1 MTAAALILPVESQ
14 VRELDAKLL
23 LGCVAAE
30 RGFPVILGSRNHIG
44 YRAARLPRGVYLAKG
59 GRSQQR
65 LFRILRRLGHEIALL
80 DEEAVVRVEDEGIW
94 RKRLA
99 PAAMDLVS
107 YLFAWGEDDAALLRR
122 EIAVGARAIHVT
134 GNPRADLTRPDL
146 RAFFAGEADAIRL
159 RFGDFVLL
167 NTNFAG
173 INHLLP
179 AMREE
184 RIAVASPES
193 GDLTPYLREFAAH
206 RMRIFDAFL
215 RSVPLL
221 AKAIHPRVLVVRPH
235 PAEDAATW
243 RDVAEG
249 SPNVRVIQ
257 GGNVVPWLLAAR
269 LVAANNCTTLLEAR
283 LLGTPGVSYQP
294 ISDARLDMLLPKR
307 VSHAATSPDELAE
320 LARRAFAGGLPV
332 RDDDEARCLR
342 THVAALEGPLA
353 SDRIVDALIAA
364 GRRERAPLRPAALA
378 WLWGALDGAKRARD
392 KRRDA
397 EGDEHAHSNAL
408 HALRFPEID
417 CGEIDRRIARLA
429 SLTGRFARVRVERR
443 WPHVFALGAH

>member
-1 MTAAALILPVESQ
+1 MTAATLILPVESQ

-59 GRSQQR
+59 GRSQRR

-99 PAAMDLVS
+99 PDAMDFVT
-107 YLFAWGEDDAALLRR
+107 YLFAWGEDDAAMLRR
-122 EIAVGARAIHVT
+122 EIAVGERRVHVT
-134 GNPRADLTRPDL
+134 GNPRVDLTRREL
-146 RAFFAGEADAIRL
+146 RAFFDGEVEAIR
-159 RFGDFVLL
+159 RHYGDFVLL

-179 AMREE
+179 ALREE
-184 RIAVASPES
+184 RIAVERPEA
-193 GDLTPYLREFAAH
+193 GELTPFLRDFAAH

-215 RSVPLL
+215 QSVPLL
-221 AKAIHPRVLVVRPH
+221 AKSLHPRVLVVRPH

-243 RDVAEG
+243 QRVAEG

-269 LVAANNCTTLLEAR
+269 LVVANNCTTLLEAR
-283 LLGTPGVSYQP
+283 LLGTPGASYQP
-294 ISDARLDMLLPKR
+294 VSDARLDMLLPKR
-307 VSHAATSPDELAE
+307 VSYAAASPDELGD
-320 LARRAFAGGLPV
+320 LALRAFAGVLPA
-332 RDDDEARCLR
+332 RDDDEARCLAK
-342 THVAALEGPLA
+342 HVAALDGPLA
-353 SDRIVDALIAA
+353 SDRIVDALVAA
-364 GRRERAPLRPAALA
+364 GRRERAPGWPGVVDWVR
-378 WLWGALDGAKRARD
+378 GTINGAKRARH

-397 EGDEHAHSNAL
+397 RGEEHAHSDAL

-417 CGEIDRRIARLA
+417 RAEIERRIARLA

-443 WPHVFALGAH
+443 WRHVFALSAR